1 MIRFLRDMWHFMTM
15 SAQEF
20 HGYSMA
26 RRDWP
31 THDEA
36 MNLFHGKAK

>member
-1 MIRFLRDMWHFMTM
+1 MTM

-20 HGYSMA
+20 YGYSMA
-26 RRDWP
+26 REDWP

-36 MNLFHGKAK
+36 MHLFDRKAK